1 MKDFNVHVSRQAIIH
16 SSRIFISYFH
26 LSRKLKALNPVS
38 RNNPFHPL
46 LQRFFCVFIYL
57 FILSL
62 TSAIPSGTG
71 AFSRLCS
78 GTGSGTNLSVE

>member
-1 MKDFNVHVSRQAIIH
+1 MKDFNVHVSRQATIH

-46 LQRFFCVFIYL
+46 LQRFFCLFIYLFIYL

-62 TSAIPSGTG
+62 TST
-71 AFSRLCS
+71 L
-78 GTGSGTNLSVE
+78 

>member
-1 MKDFNVHVSRQAIIH
+1 MKDFNVHVSRQATIH

-46 LQRFFCVFIYL
+46 LQRFFCLFIYL
-57 FILSL
+57 FIYFIVDLDFVAVLGLEHIYVWSN
-62 TSAIPSGTG
+62 A
-71 AFSRLCS
+71 
-78 GTGSGTNLSVE
+78 